1 MQLDPGDG
9 AGGGRGGVRRESVLA
24 FCHRLNKYLYR
35 CVSAGHKPVG
45 SWRERPPPPETNL
58 CSREANVVYRVRTK
72 CLAGA
77 SAALPAQRSRC

>member
-45 SWRERPPPPETNL
+45 SPWEVVANAPPPETK
-58 CSREANVVYRVRTK
+58 E
-72 CLAGA
+72 
-77 SAALPAQRSRC
+77 